1 MEANRP
7 KAAARMAGRLVVLLV
22 GLVWAA
28 AAIGKVV
35 TPADDQAWISEF
47 PQWVVT
53 GVTLSEAV
61 AAGLIF
67 AGRARIGLALDMVL
81 VLSFLGALL
90 ISPPDAGQSC
100 GCAGA
105 AVVSTS
111 PADLA
116 AHLFA
121 FAGLHL
127 LAVVSLPHGLPEPE
141 RSRAYFAPAAD

>member
-1 MEANRP
+1 MEANGP
-7 KAAARMAGRLVVLLV
+7 KTALRMAGRLVVLLV
-22 GLVWAA
+22 GLLWAA
-28 AAIGKVV
+28 AAISKLVA
-35 TPADDQAWISEF
+35 PADDQAWISEF
-47 PQWVVT
+47 PQWVVS

-67 AGRARIGLALDMVL
+67 AGLARFGLALGMVL
-81 VLSFLGALL
+81 VLSFLGVLV

-105 AVVSTS
+105 AIISTS

-116 AHLFA
+116 AHLFT

-127 LAVVSLPHGLPEPE
+127 LAVVSLPRRQGRLEKA
-141 RSRAYFAPAAD
+141 SGFLQPAG